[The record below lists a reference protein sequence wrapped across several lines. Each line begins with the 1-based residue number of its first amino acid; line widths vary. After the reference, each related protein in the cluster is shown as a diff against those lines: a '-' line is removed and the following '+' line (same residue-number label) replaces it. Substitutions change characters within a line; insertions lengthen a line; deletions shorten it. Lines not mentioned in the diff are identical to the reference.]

1 MKSTAR
7 MSGSALRANP
17 TYVPSFRG
25 LVGWVRAKPVTQQI
39 CWVTRCRAALI
50 VSALALGAFAHVA
63 AAAAQ
68 GASDWPRQPIRM
80 VVGFA
85 PGAVNDVQARVVG
98 QKLSERYKQPVVVE
112 NRTGAG
118 GNIAAEFAARAPADG
133 YTLFVAP
140 TATLV
145 INPAVYS
152 KLSYDPQKDFA
163 PITQLSGYHL
173 YLTVNASLPVKS
185 VKDLIAYAKANPEKA
200 NHAVPAT
207 TFQMLAALFEQRSG
221 TKFETLLFKS
231 NAETMTALLNGQAMI
246 IFTDFGNLS
255 TQSKAGKVRGLAIAA
270 MKRNA
275 EMPDIPTLDE
285 LGYAGVELIPL
296 TGLVAPRGTP
306 EPIIAKLHADVVD
319 ILKQPDVQERFKSV
333 GLFTVGSSPAEFAGM
348 IDSEIKRWKEVAT
361 AAKIKLD

>member
-1 MKSTAR
+1 MTTGGPKLSAAAIASVL
-7 MSGSALRANP
+7 MGASAL
-17 TYVPSFRG
+17 
-25 LVGWVRAKPVTQQI
+25 I
-39 CWVTRCRAALI
+39 AATH
-50 VSALALGAFAHVA
+50 VDSAS
-63 AAAAQ
+63 AQ
-68 GASDWPRQPIRM
+68 GASDYPRQPIKM

-85 PGAVNDVQARVVG
+85 PGAVNDVQARVLG

-118 GNIAAEFAARAPADG
+118 GNIAAEFVARAPGDG

-145 INPAVYS
+145 INPAVYT

-163 PITQLSGYHL
+163 PISQLSGYNL
-173 YLTVNASLPVKS
+173 YLTVNAALPVKS
-185 VKDLIAYAKANPEKA
+185 VKELIAHAKANPATA

-221 TKFETLLFKS
+221 TRFETLLFKS
-231 NAETMTALLNGQAMI
+231 NAETMTALLNGQSMI

-255 TQSKAGKVRGLAIAA
+255 AQMKAGKVRPLAIAA

-275 EMPDIPTLDE
+275 EMPQVPTLDE
-285 LGYAGVELIPL
+285 LGYAGVELIPF
-296 TGLVAPRGTP
+296 TGLVAPKATP
-306 EPIIAKLHADVVD
+306 AAIVAKLHADVTD

-333 GLFTVGSSPAEFAGM
+333 GLFTVGSSPTEFAEM
-348 IDSEIKRWKEVAT
+348 IDGEIKRWKVVAT